1 MVNQTTPGKPYQTG
15 EGFMGL
21 FPIVGCMDETPVSA
35 RITYGGYLRL
45 EELLSLQDGPESM
58 SSPSNDELHF
68 IIVHQT
74 FELWF
79 KLIPRN

>member
-1 MVNQTTPGKPYQTG
+1 
-15 EGFMGL
+15 
-21 FPIVGCMDETPVSA
+21 MDETSSLA

-45 EELLSLQDGPESM
+45 EELLTLQDGPEGYTPP
-58 SSPSNDELHF
+58 PSNDELHF

-79 KLIPRN
+79 KLILRELKEARVLMHVERIDEASIP